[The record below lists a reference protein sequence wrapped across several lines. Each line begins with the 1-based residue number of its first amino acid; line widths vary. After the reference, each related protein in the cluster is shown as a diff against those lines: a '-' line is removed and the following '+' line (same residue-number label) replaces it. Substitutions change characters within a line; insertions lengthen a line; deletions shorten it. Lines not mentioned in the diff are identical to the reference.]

1 MSDIASETNVNRE
14 DNPRSIPEFASEE
27 EAQEFW
33 ATHDSTDY
41 WDQMEDVTATP
52 SPQVG
57 TGPDRAGSRARK
69 RPSEGRMDL
78 VSIRIPSE
86 MIEAVKE
93 IAAQRHLPYQT
104 LMRSWIGERL
114 VRQREEMMQPPQ
126 SEKALQ
132 TKHRSTKPER
142 DSEAIEALI
151 AQLNRDSETIMRG
164 RIFTEDSADSLRE
177 MREERTAA
185 QSAR

>member
-1 MSDIASETNVNRE
+1 MTDTDKMTDTSTE
-14 DNPRSIPEFASEE
+14 DHPHSIPVFTTEE

-41 WDQMEDVTATP
+41 WDQMENVTATP
-52 SPQVG
+52 PRQLG
-57 TGPDRAGSRARK
+57 IGPGRAGSRARK

-78 VSIRIPSE
+78 ISLRFPSA

-114 VRQREEMMQPPQ
+114 AQEGDHV
-126 SEKALQ
+126 
-132 TKHRSTKPER
+132 KPEV
-142 DSEAIEALI
+142 E
-151 AQLNRDSETIMRG
+151 
-164 RIFTEDSADSLRE
+164 
-177 MREERTAA
+177 
-185 QSAR
+185 